1 MMPRRSGPASGSL
14 PRLAISLIA
23 AACSITACAWRTI
36 SSPSGVTLTSLA
48 PRSKILTSSSSS
60 SFLMATDSV
69 GCETKQASA
78 ARPKCFSR
86 ATATM

>member
-1 MMPRRSGPASGSL
+1 MTPTRSGPATGSL
-14 PRLAISLIA
+14 PRLAISLMA
-23 AACSITACAWRTI
+23 AACSITCWAWRTI

-48 PRSKILTSSSSS
+48 PRSKSLTSSSSS
-60 SFLMATDSV
+60 SFLMATLSV
-69 GCETKQASA
+69 GWDTKQASA